1 MIMLNKIKKA
11 GVVAILAATLAG
23 CSLSYY
29 RHSSNADY
37 QTLDGSDVNVSMS
50 LHGDMRVDPQ
60 ETKIEYLA
68 PGSKIKISNRSGV
81 GRRNLILRGLSD
93 GEVGTEYEV
102 DGKRA
107 DFDDEAKAW
116 LASVVPI
123 LYGQSSVN
131 VPERIEKLYRAG
143 GEELV
148 LERIEPINSDYNQG
162 RYLSYLF
169 ETKSLSAEAIDRSIR
184 LLSSIQSD
192 FELSKVLRTLA
203 TSQSMSEDQ
212 WMQLLEQSKTIESD
226 FEMARLFTSL
236 KKIDLPANV
245 LSEISYVSAGYIQS
259 DFEQAKVLKNL
270 SKNKQHNEQQW
281 LALLDSSKAI
291 QSDYELSKVL
301 EQVLN
306 NDINEVVL
314 LAIVDLTSSHI
325 SSSSNQADVL
335 TKLIRRNEVTPSLKR
350 ALTSAIDDI
359 SSTFEQNKL
368 LKLLV
373 A

>member
-1 MIMLNKIKKA
+1 
-11 GVVAILAATLAG
+11 
-23 CSLSYY
+23 
-29 RHSSNADY
+29 
-37 QTLDGSDVNVSMS
+37 
-50 LHGDMRVDPQ
+50 
-60 ETKIEYLA
+60 
-68 PGSKIKISNRSGV
+68 
-81 GRRNLILRGLSD
+81 
-93 GEVGTEYEV
+93 
-102 DGKRA
+102 
-107 DFDDEAKAW
+107 
-116 LASVVPI
+116 
-123 LYGQSSVN
+123 
-131 VPERIEKLYRAG
+131 
-143 GEELV
+143 
-148 LERIEPINSDYNQG
+148 
-162 RYLSYLF
+162 
-169 ETKSLSAEAIDRSIR
+169 
-184 LLSSIQSD
+184 
-192 FELSKVLRTLA
+192 
-203 TSQSMSEDQ
+203 MSEDQ